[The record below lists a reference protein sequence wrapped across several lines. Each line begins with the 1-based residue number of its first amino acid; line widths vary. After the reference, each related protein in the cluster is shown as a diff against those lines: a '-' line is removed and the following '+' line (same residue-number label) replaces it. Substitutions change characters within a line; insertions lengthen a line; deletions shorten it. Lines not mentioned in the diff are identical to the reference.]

1 MPIAGKTGIMSFPNV
16 SHGAKSAAKPYAI
29 TVNAEKKRNFCWF
42 VFIEKS
48 IFGVE
53 IFGMGRID
61 FFELEERVDVRLDA
75 AIFSLGW
82 SCWFR

>member
-1 MPIAGKTGIMSFPNV
+1 
-16 SHGAKSAAKPYAI
+16 
-29 TVNAEKKRNFCWF
+29 
-42 VFIEKS
+42 
-48 IFGVE
+48 VE

>member
-29 TVNAEKKRNFCWF
+29 TVEKKRNFCWF

-61 FFELEERVDVRLDA
+61 FFELEERVDVRLGRGH
-75 AIFSLGW
+75 FSLGW
-82 SCWFR
+82 T